1 MAEPLMIDPGDA
13 GAIRRM
19 IARLLEL
26 QPRRWLCESEIIRTA
41 VSDFLR
47 KMEAEAEA
55 DWLPGLAEKLVQ
67 EQTDN

>member
-1 MAEPLMIDPGDA
+1 
-13 GAIRRM
+13 M